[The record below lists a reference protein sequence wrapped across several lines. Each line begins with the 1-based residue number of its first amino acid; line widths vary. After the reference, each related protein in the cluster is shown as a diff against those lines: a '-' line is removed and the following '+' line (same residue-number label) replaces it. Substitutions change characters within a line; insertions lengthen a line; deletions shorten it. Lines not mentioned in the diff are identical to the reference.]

1 MTVPQWQ
8 RRRCRVG
15 GRLVRLS
22 PLAIELLA
30 VLLVRDPAGFVSL
43 NELIE
48 ALWHP
53 DLEPEYPDRVVS
65 HYVIALR
72 RLGIPIE
79 NERGFGWRIPE
90 WARGTDELRLAA

>member
-8 RRRCRVG
+8 RRRCRLN

-22 PLAIELLA
+22 PLATELLA

-43 NELIE
+43 NDLIE

-79 NERGFGWRIPE
+79 NERGFGWRIPR
-90 WARGTDELRLAA
+90 WAREGAPMREAA